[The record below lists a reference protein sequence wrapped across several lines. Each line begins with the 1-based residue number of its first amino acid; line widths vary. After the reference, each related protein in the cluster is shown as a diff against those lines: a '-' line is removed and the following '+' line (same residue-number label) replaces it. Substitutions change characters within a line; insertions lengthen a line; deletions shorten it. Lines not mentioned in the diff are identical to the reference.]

1 MKFML
6 EPVSNNARQRTGRT
20 LLFKI
25 LTHAVV
31 NRSLDNALVEV
42 VVSES
47 PLSHLPV
54 SVIDRSVVE
63 DWRMEE
69 DRIVLVAYH
78 LDVLMELFLCLE
90 VLSEAFGCPICS
102 DR

>member
-1 MKFML
+1 MQWLTDRWIMRWLKL
-6 EPVSNNARQRTGRT
+6 WLVSQ
-20 LLFKI
+20 
-25 LTHAVV
+25 
-31 NRSLDNALVEV
+31 
-42 VVSES
+42 S